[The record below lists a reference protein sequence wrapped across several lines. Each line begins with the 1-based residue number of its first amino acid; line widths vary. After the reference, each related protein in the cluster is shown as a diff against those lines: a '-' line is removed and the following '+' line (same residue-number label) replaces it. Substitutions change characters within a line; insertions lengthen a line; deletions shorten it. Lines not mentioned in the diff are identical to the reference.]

1 MRPALE
7 VADIFRRYG
16 EAFRRNHG
24 AHLGRIERRIMAAIE
39 ACRTVPPAFA
49 PSRNSEDLVPP
60 GMIAPGCGSKVDELR
75 GVCRGGDFRAA

>member
-1 MRPALE
+1 MGKHDPEVPGSHRFLLFVPRWCENLIDRPSLKYPQVSA
-7 VADIFRRYG
+7 
-16 EAFRRNHG
+16 
-24 AHLGRIERRIMAAIE
+24 M
-39 ACRTVPPAFA
+39 VPPAFA

>member
-1 MRPALE
+1 MREHVPAA
-7 VADIFRRYG
+7 VRRW
-16 EAFRRNHG
+16 RHMRKT
-24 AHLGRIERRIMAAIE
+24 AIVL
-39 ACRTVPPAFA
+39 AVLATVPPAFA